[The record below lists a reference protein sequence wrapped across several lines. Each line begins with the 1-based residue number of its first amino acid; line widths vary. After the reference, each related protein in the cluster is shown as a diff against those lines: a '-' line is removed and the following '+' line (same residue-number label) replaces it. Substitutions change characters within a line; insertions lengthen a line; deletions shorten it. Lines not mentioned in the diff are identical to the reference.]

1 MKLLALAYHYTGRK
15 PMKVFQNSR
24 IKNAKALT
32 VVLLFVSVAIV
43 LLSFG
48 IGYYKMNLIDVY
60 NVLTGKVSDSNF
72 AIILN
77 LRLSRIIAAY
87 LIGAALSVSGA
98 TYQGV
103 LKNPL
108 VSPDILGVASG
119 AGMGAA
125 AAILLNLSD
134 LYIQLFAF
142 AGGILAVSVAYLVS
156 RNVKFDRR
164 VSLILSGMLIGS
176 LAFSV
181 TSMFK
186 YFADTQNQLP
196 EMTHWLMGSLSK
208 TSMQAILL
216 AVPFMAVGFIIIYLL
231 RFKLNVLSLSDVEAK
246 SMGVNTKRTMISV
259 IMASTLLCSAAVCL
273 GGLIG
278 WIGLM
283 VPHITRALVGPQ
295 YKKLLPIT
303 AMMGGVFLLIMDN
316 IVRSVSVVEI
326 PIGLAISFIGAPFF
340 YTLIR
345 RGKKK

>member
-1 MKLLALAYHYTGRK
+1 MKI
-15 PMKVFQNSR
+15 FQNSR
-24 IKNAKALT
+24 IKNVKTLT
-32 VVLLFVSVAIV
+32 FSMLFLSIVSLVLSL
-43 LLSFG
+43 G
-48 IGYYKMNLIDVY
+48 IGYYKMNLFDVY
-60 NVLTGKVSDSNF
+60 NVFMGKLSDSNYS
-72 AIILN
+72 IILN
-77 LRLSRIIAAY
+77 IRLSRIIAAY

-119 AGMGAA
+119 AGVGAS
-125 AAILLNLSD
+125 AAILLNLSYF
-134 LYIQLFAF
+134 YIQIFAF
-142 AGGILAVSVAYLVS
+142 AGGIVAVSIAYFIS
-156 RNVKFDRR
+156 RNVKFDSR

-176 LAFSV
+176 LAFSI

-208 TSMQAILL
+208 VDMKAVLL
-216 AVPFMAVGFIIIYLL
+216 TLPFMAVGFIIIYLL
-231 RFKLNVLSLSDVEAK
+231 RFKLNVLSLSDVEAS
-246 SMGVNTKRTMISV
+246 SMGVDTKKTMASV
-259 IMASTLLCSAAVCL
+259 IIGATLLCSAAVCL

-283 VPHITRALVGPQ
+283 IPHITRAIVGPQ

-303 AMMGGVFLLIMDN
+303 AMMGGIFLLIMDD

-340 YTLIR
+340 YMLIKK
-345 RGKKK
+345 GKKK